1 MKKIM
6 IIGSGGAG
14 KTTLSM
20 HLSEKLD
27 IPVVHLDA
35 IYWKPGW
42 VGSQKEEWEEKQKQ
56 ALSGDKWIV
65 DGNYISSIHL
75 RLEQCDT
82 VIFLNFSKYLC
93 LYNVLKRYFQYRG
106 KTRPDLNSDCPE
118 RIDFEFL
125 QWIWNFPRYN
135 TPAILD
141 ILAKQPEDLNIYV
154 MESPK
159 EIRSFLTSL

>member
-1 MKKIM
+1 MQ
-6 IIGSGGAG
+6 
-14 KTTLSM
+14 
-20 HLSEKLD
+20 LSEKLD

-42 VGSQKEEWEEKQKQ
+42 ISSQKEEWEEKQRQ

-135 TPAILD
+135 TPEILD
-141 ILAKQPEDLNIYV
+141 ILAKQPENLNIYV
-154 MESPK
+154 LESPK
-159 EIRSFLTSL
+159 EINSFLTSLQ

>member
-1 MKKIM
+1 MM
-6 IIGSGGAG
+6 
-14 KTTLSM
+14 TSM
-20 HLSEKLD
+20 RKRGEGD
-27 IPVVHLDA
+27 E
-35 IYWKPGW
+35 
-42 VGSQKEEWEEKQKQ
+42 KEEWEEKQKQ

-65 DGNYISSIHL
+65 DGNYISSMHL

-125 QWIWNFPRYN
+125 RWIWNFPRYN
-135 TPAILD
+135 TPEILE

-159 EIRSFLTSL
+159 EIKSFLTSLR